1 MHTVILFTTAT
12 LLAAASIQP
21 SSPQSVLA
29 PGAHVEKV
37 AGGFIFTEGPT
48 ADRSGNVFFVDQ
60 DNNRILEYDTRGKL
74 TTFLQPSGYAN
85 GMAFDPDGHLIAA
98 ADEKNEMWSIDVAT
112 KKATVLFGGAY
123 EGKLLNGPNDVWV
136 DPRTRRIYFT
146 DPYYQRKWWKRG
158 PKESPEAVYV
168 YSPKDRKLLRL
179 LDDLEQPNGIIG
191 TPDGKTLY
199 VADIRGQ
206 KTYAYDIQSDGR
218 LTGKR
223 LFSEL
228 GSDGMT
234 IDSEGNV
241 YLTSGPKVHVID
253 RAGREIE
260 SIDVPEAPSNVC
272 FGGAD
277 TRTLFITA
285 RTSLYS
291 IRTRVHGVGP
301 Q

>member
-1 MHTVILFTTAT
+1 
-12 LLAAASIQP
+12 
-21 SSPQSVLA
+21 
-29 PGAHVEKV
+29 
-37 AGGFIFTEGPT
+37 
-48 ADRSGNVFFVDQ
+48 
-60 DNNRILEYDTRGKL
+60 YDTTGKL

-85 GMAFDPDGHLIAA
+85 GMTFDPDGHLIAA

-136 DPRTRRIYFT
+136 DPQTRRIYFT
-146 DPYYQRKWWKRG
+146 DPYYQRKWWTRG

-168 YSPKDRKLLRL
+168 FFPADRRL
-179 LDDLEQPNGIIG
+179 VRLIDDLVQPNGIIG

-206 KTYAYDIQSDGR
+206 KTYAYDIQADGR

-223 LFSEL
+223 LFSDL

-241 YLTSGPKVHVID
+241 YLTSGPKVHVVD
-253 RAGREIE
+253 RSGREIE
-260 SIDVPEAPSNVC
+260 TID
-272 FGGAD
+272 
-277 TRTLFITA
+277 
-285 RTSLYS
+285 
-291 IRTRVHGVGP
+291 
-301 Q
+301 

>member
-1 MHTVILFTTAT
+1 MDTVILLMTAAV
-12 LLAAASIQP
+12 LAAASFQS
-21 SSPQSVLA
+21 SSPSSVLA

-60 DNNRILEYDTRGKL
+60 DNNRILEYDTTGKL

-85 GMAFDPDGHLIAA
+85 GMTFDPDGHLIAA

-123 EGKLLNGPNDVWV
+123 EGRLLNGPNDVWV
-136 DPRTRRIYFT
+136 DPQTRRIYFT
-146 DPYYQRKWWKRG
+146 DPYYQRKWWSRG

-168 YSPKDRKLLRL
+168 FFPKERRL
-179 LDDLEQPNGIIG
+179 MRLIDDLMQPNGIIG

-206 KTYAYDIQSDGR
+206 KTYAYDIQADGR

-223 LFSEL
+223 LFSVL
-228 GSDGMT
+228 GSDGLT

-253 RAGREIE
+253 RSGREIE
-260 SIDVPEAPSNVC
+260 TIDVPEAPSNVC
-272 FGGAD
+272 FGGTD
-277 TRTLFITA
+277 GRTLFITA
-285 RTSLYS
+285 RTSLYT